1 MSVAPDITPDRAP
14 ARSIGTPLS
23 RRLFAVAIG
32 ALTVT
37 FGSIALGGIPLLVGL
52 GVVSLLALGLL
63 PGGSRRYL
71 VRRAGRVGGTVF
83 VAMAI
88 IWLLVHNYPDA
99 ARQDATGVVPAMVQ
113 YISWLGDVVA
123 GEMGDTQYQETVEEG
138 LSRTIPISLQLLA
151 YSQVMALLIA
161 IPGAILGAQY
171 RGRAIDL
178 FFRGVGILGLAVPM
192 FVSGLLL
199 MYLLGV
205 GDLELFGL
213 SWGIQLFPTGRYIP
227 IADGVWRHIRSMVL
241 PSFTLAL
248 TTAATYMVLLR
259 AEMLQQLSLD
269 HVQLARS
276 KGLSPGRIVRRHAF
290 RPAAPTLVAIV
301 GAQSGMIL
309 GNMLIVERIFL
320 LPGFSDYVLVAIGR
334 RDVVAI
340 AGSLF
345 VVALILAVI
354 NLFADA
360 LLLAVDPRLD
370 H

>member
-1 MSVAPDITPDRAP
+1 MNTTTGSPDRMP
-14 ARSIGTPLS
+14 FRSIGTPLS
-23 RRLFAVAIG
+23 RRLFVAVFC
-32 ALTVT
+32 ALTITV
-37 FGSIALGGIPLLVGL
+37 GSIAVGGIPLLAGL
-52 GVVSLLALGLL
+52 GAVSLLALGLL

-71 VRRAGRVGGTVF
+71 LRRAIRVGGTVF

-99 ARQDATGVVPAMVQ
+99 AREDATGVVPAMERYV
-113 YISWLGDVVA
+113 SWIGDLVA
-123 GEMGDTQYQETVEEG
+123 GEMGDTQYNETVEEG
-138 LSRTIPISLQLLA
+138 VSRTIPISMQLLV
-151 YSQVMALLIA
+151 YSQLMALVIA
-161 IPGAILGAQY
+161 IPGAVFGAQY
-171 RGRAIDL
+171 RGRSVDVA
-178 FFRGVGILGLAVPM
+178 FRGVGMLGLAVPM

-199 MYLLGV
+199 MYFFGV
-205 GDLELFGL
+205 GDISLFGL
-213 SWGIQLFPTGRYIP
+213 SWGVQWFPTGRYIP
-227 IADGVWRHIRSMVL
+227 IADGVVRHLRSMVL

-248 TTAATYMVLLR
+248 TTAATYLVLLR
-259 AEMLQQLSLD
+259 SEMLQQLLAD

-276 KGLSPGRIVRRHAF
+276 KGLPPSQIVRRHAL
-290 RPAAPTLVAIV
+290 RPAAPTLVAAI

-334 RDVVAI
+334 RDVIAI

-345 VVALILAVI
+345 VVAAILAVI

-370 H
+370 R